1 MFSSEKELVNCIESC
16 ISDIPNFIQGERRSI
31 FTELGLGY
39 GIADVVAVGYDDN
52 LPTSRKNF
60 LAYFDISLLSLIEKE
75 EGISFDDIV
84 YITKSPT
91 RKISSAL
98 ASLIDEEFVA
108 YRRGKYVSHN
118 KYADL
123 LTDSIAIEA
132 KLKDWRRALSQ
143 AYRYK
148 WFANKSYVFLP
159 QESIVVPENNLDLF
173 KTYNIGLASVS
184 NKNDLEVLYSP
195 REETPISDKMRIAL
209 NEYLLQNDAATG
221 SF

>member
-1 MFSSEKELVNCIESC
+1 MFSSEKELVNCIESY
-16 ISDIPNFIQGERRSI
+16 ISTAPDFIRGERRFV

-39 GIADVVAVGYDDN
+39 GIADVVAVGYSET
-52 LPTSRKNF
+52 PSTTRKNF

-75 EGISFDDIV
+75 ESISFDDIV

-91 RKISSAL
+91 KKITSAL
-98 ASLIDEEFVA
+98 SSLINEEFVVF
-108 YRRGKYVSHN
+108 REGKYISHR

-132 KLKDWRRALSQ
+132 KLKDWRRALKQ

-159 QESIVVPENNLDLF
+159 KENITMPEKNLDLF
-173 KTYNIGLASVS
+173 RSYNVGLASVS
-184 NKNDLEVLYSP
+184 REDGLEVLFAP
-195 REETPISDKMRIAL
+195 KDEPPVSDRMRIAL
-209 NEYLLQNDAATG
+209 NEHLLQNDTATWG
-221 SF
+221 F

>member
-1 MFSSEKELVNCIESC
+1 MFDSEKELVDCIEYC
-16 ISDIPNFIQGERRSI
+16 IGNAPDFIQGERHSV
-31 FTELGLGY
+31 FTEVGLGY

-60 LAYFDISLLSLIEKE
+60 LAYFDISLLSLIEE
-75 EGISFDDIV
+75 EKSISFEDIV

-98 ASLIDEEFVA
+98 TSLIDEEFVV
-108 YRRGKYVSHN
+108 YRKGKYVSHN

-132 KLKDWRRALSQ
+132 KLKDWRRALTQ

-148 WFANKSYVFLP
+148 WFADKSYVFLP
-159 QESIVVPENNLDLF
+159 QENINVPQNNIDLF
-173 KTYNIGLASVS
+173 RAYNVGLASVS
-184 NKNDLEVLYSP
+184 NEKGLEVLFSP
-195 REETPISDKMRIAL
+195 IAETPVSDRMRIAL
-209 NEYLLQNDAATG
+209 NEYLLQNDTAIRG
-221 SF
+221 F

>member
-1 MFSSEKELVNCIESC
+1 M
-16 ISDIPNFIQGERRSI
+16 
-31 FTELGLGY
+31 
-39 GIADVVAVGYDDN
+39 VAVGYGNN

-75 EGISFDDIV
+75 ESISFDDIV

-98 ASLIDEEFVA
+98 TSLIDEEFIV
-108 YRRGKYVSHN
+108 YRKGKYISHN

-132 KLKDWRRALSQ
+132 KLKDWRRALKQ

-159 QESIVVPENNLDLF
+159 QENINVPKKNLNIF
-173 KTYNIGLASVS
+173 KSYNVGLASIS
-184 NKNDLEVLYSP
+184 SKDGLEVLFSP
-195 REETPISDKMRIAL
+195 RDEAPVSNRMRIAL
-209 NEYLLQNDAATG
+209 NEYLLQNNTATG
-221 SF
+221 GF